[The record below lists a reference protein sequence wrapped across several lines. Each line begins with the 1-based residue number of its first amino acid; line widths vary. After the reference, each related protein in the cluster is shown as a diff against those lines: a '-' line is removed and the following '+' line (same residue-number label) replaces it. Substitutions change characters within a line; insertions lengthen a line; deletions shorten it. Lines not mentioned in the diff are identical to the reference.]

1 MAAVGHL
8 DDDFARTAIVV
19 LRATGMR
26 IGELLDLELDCLVAF
41 GTHGIWLKV
50 PLGKLGTERMVPLDS
65 EPLAVL
71 DAWIIGRGRQR
82 PLPHPRDGRLCD
94 FVFTNAAAG
103 PAPTASVEA
112 CRTPCASQGSPDPA
126 GIRCGSCLTSCAT
139 PSEPPSSTRVCHS
152 PR

>member
-94 FVFTNAAAG
+94 FVFTERGRRPSAHRVRRGLQDAVRIAG
-103 PAPTASVEA
+103 PERVD
-112 CRTPCASQGSPDPA
+112 TP
-126 GIRCGSCLTSCAT
+126 AT
-139 PSEPPSSTRVCHS
+139 
-152 PR
+152 